1 MRRLRALLVVSLLAF
16 ICIGD
21 VRVPGV
27 LAQDFDPEPFF
38 KPLVEPSP
46 TRKPSGP
53 PAVFS
58 FSRFE
63 GSLRAL
69 CQEIEVD
76 GRREVLVRVATREA
90 ARKDDTCISCR
101 ALWRTVLSAC
111 AKLGPKPTP
120 ALKLNTPKVTATAVA
135 EGVPTDVTEGGEATP
150 TSVPVPPTPTPKQKP
165 RAPSTTALDIA
176 SRISSTAYDADS
188 GGGGVTRAFQ
198 NMVTTVMSSKDL
210 SVAEREYYETLF
222 TFLMAAWQG
231 RERSDGDVVPTPE
244 VNVDEFF
251 EY

>member
-1 MRRLRALLVVSLLAF
+1 MWRLRAPLTFSLILF
-16 ICIGD
+16 TCIGAGG
-21 VRVPGV
+21 VPGA
-27 LAQDFDPEPFF
+27 LAQDFDEKPFF
-38 KPLVEPSP
+38 KPFVEPTP
-46 TRKPSGP
+46 TRKPTGP
-53 PAVFS
+53 PPVFS

-69 CQEIEVD
+69 CEEMEVD
-76 GRREVLVRVATREA
+76 GRREVLVSVATREA

-120 ALKLNTPKVTATAVA
+120 VPKLNTPKGRATAVA
-135 EGVPTDVTEGGEATP
+135 EGIATDVTEGGEATP

-188 GGGGVTRAFQ
+188 GGGGVTVAFQ

-231 RERSDGDVVPTPE
+231 RERSEGDVVPTPE

>member
-53 PAVFS
+53 PSVFS

-63 GSLRAL
+63 GNLRAL
-69 CQEIEVD
+69 CEEMEVD
-76 GRREVLVRVATREA
+76 GRREVLVTVATREA

-120 ALKLNTPKVTATAVA
+120 SPKLNTPKGTATAVA

-150 TSVPVPPTPTPKQKP
+150 TSVPLPPASTPKQKP

-198 NMVTTVMSSKDL
+198 NMVATIMSSKDL

>member
-1 MRRLRALLVVSLLAF
+1 MWRLRAPLTFSLILFTLIGAGGVSGA
-16 ICIGD
+16 
-21 VRVPGV
+21 
-27 LAQDFDPEPFF
+27 LAQDFDDTPFF
-38 KPLVEPSP
+38 KPFVEPTP
-46 TRKPSGP
+46 TRKPTGP
-53 PAVFS
+53 APVFS

-120 ALKLNTPKVTATAVA
+120 APKLNTPKGTATVIA
-135 EGVPTDVTEGGEATP
+135 EGIPTDVTEGGEATP

-176 SRISSTAYDADS
+176 SRISSSAYDADS
-188 GGGGVTRAFQ
+188 GGGGVTVAFK

-231 RERSDGDVVPTPE
+231 RERSDGELAPTPE
-244 VNVDEFF
+244 VNVDQFF